1 MIAKI
6 KNIWYDLIHKGEKNM
21 PTTNTETG
29 ATRKLK
35 AQVKSQSNEIERL
48 RARVGELVDNI
59 YILERDLSRFKDQV
73 ADDIRMVFEKIE
85 Q

>member
-1 MIAKI
+1 MIAKL
-6 KNIWYDLIHKGEKNM
+6 KNIWYDLMHKGEKNM
-21 PTTNTETG
+21 QTTNTETG

-35 AQVKSQSNEIERL
+35 AQVKSQNNEIERL
-48 RARVGELVDNI
+48 RTRIGELVDNI
-59 YILERDLSRFKDQV
+59 CILESDLSRFKDQV